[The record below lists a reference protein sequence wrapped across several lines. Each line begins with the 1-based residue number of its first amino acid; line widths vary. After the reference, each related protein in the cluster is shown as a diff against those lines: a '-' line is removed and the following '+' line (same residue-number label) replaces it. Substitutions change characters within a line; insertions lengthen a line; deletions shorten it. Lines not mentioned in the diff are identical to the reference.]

1 MCSPK
6 SSSAPVLELY
16 GGSRFGQRLA
26 RPPRGKRRED
36 QAAPRASSYGLEGHA
51 RQQLAGPTDSSLRRM
66 QERRPEG
73 CRARMDGTGDGL
85 AGRLGASG
93 GPCPPS
99 GGAPVGRRTEGR
111 NGMGPSAHVEGR
123 GTRRTQEKRTAQA
136 GALGRAPTRR
146 DAPTTNNAAQA
157 AVPAL
162 RGRRPALRDGAE
174 LTPSQPRR
182 EPKPHPR
189 GPAIPA

>member
-1 MCSPK
+1 MCYPK
-6 SSSAPVLELY
+6 SSSAPILELY
-16 GGSRFGQRLA
+16 GGSRFGQRPA

-51 RQQLAGPTDSSLRRM
+51 RRQLAGPTDSSPRRM
-66 QERRPEG
+66 RERRPEG

-111 NGMGPSAHVEGR
+111 NGVGPSAHVEGR
-123 GTRRTQEKRTAQA
+123 GTRRTQETRAAQA
-136 GALGRAPTRR
+136 GASGRAPTRR
-146 DAPTTNNAAQA
+146 GAPTTNNAA
-157 AVPAL
+157 PA
-162 RGRRPALRDGAE
+162 PRDGAE
-174 LTPSQPRR
+174 LTPSQPLRA
-182 EPKPHPR
+182 PKLHPR
-189 GPAIPA
+189 GPAIPAENRRGSRVSV